1 MLETRPTTR
10 SFRFNK
16 RILPDPN
23 PRLTPAQVKDLYAAQ
38 FPELASAAIEGP
50 ELKGGQ
56 QVYSFAR
63 QVGTKG

>member
-1 MLETRPTTR
+1 MLETRPVTR

-16 RILPDPN
+16 RVLPDPN

-50 ELKGGQ
+50 EIKHRQ
-56 QVYSFAR
+56 QVYGFTR

>member
-1 MLETRPTTR
+1 MVQTSPITR
-10 SFRFNK
+10 SFKFNK
-16 RILPDPN
+16 RVFPDPN
-23 PRLTPAQVKDLYAAQ
+23 PKLSPAQVKDLYAAQ

-56 QVYSFAR
+56 QVYGFAR

>member
-1 MLETRPTTR
+1 MLESRPVTR

-16 RILPDPN
+16 RVLPDPN

-56 QVYSFAR
+56 QVYGFTR

>member
-1 MLETRPTTR
+1 MHVTRPVTR

-16 RILPDPN
+16 RVLPDPN
-23 PRLTPAQVKDLYAAQ
+23 PKLTPAQVKDLYAAQ

-50 ELKGGQ
+50 ELKNGQ
-56 QVYSFAR
+56 QVYGFAR

>member
-1 MLETRPTTR
+1 MLETRPVIR

-16 RILPDPN
+16 RVLPDPN
-23 PRLTPAQVKDLYAAQ
+23 PRLTPEQVKDLYAAQ

-50 ELKGGQ
+50 ELKDGQ
-56 QVYSFAR
+56 QVYGFVR

>member
-1 MLETRPTTR
+1 MVQTSPVTR
-10 SFRFNK
+10 SFKFNK
-16 RILPDPN
+16 RVFPDPN
-23 PRLTPAQVKDLYAAQ
+23 PKLSPAQVKDLYAAQ

-56 QVYSFAR
+56 QVYGFAR

>member
-1 MLETRPTTR
+1 MLESKPVTRT
-10 SFRFNK
+10 FRFNK
-16 RILPDPN
+16 RVLPDPN

-56 QVYSFAR
+56 QIYSFAR

>member
-1 MLETRPTTR
+1 MLETRPVTR

-16 RILPDPN
+16 RVLPDPN
-23 PRLTPAQVKDLYAAQ
+23 PRLSPAQVKDLYAAQ

-50 ELKGGQ
+50 ELKNGQ
-56 QVYSFAR
+56 QVYTLAR

>member
-1 MLETRPTTR
+1 MLETRPVTR
-10 SFRFNK
+10 SFKFNK
-16 RILPDPN
+16 RVLPDPN
-23 PRLTPAQVKDLYAAQ
+23 PKLSPAQVKDLYAAQ

-56 QVYSFAR
+56 QVYGFAR

>member
-1 MLETRPTTR
+1 MLETRPVTC

-16 RILPDPN
+16 CVSPDPN
-23 PRLTPAQVKDLYAAQ
+23 PRLTPAQVKDLHAAQ

-50 ELKGGQ
+50 ELRGGQ
-56 QVYSFAR
+56 QVYGFAR